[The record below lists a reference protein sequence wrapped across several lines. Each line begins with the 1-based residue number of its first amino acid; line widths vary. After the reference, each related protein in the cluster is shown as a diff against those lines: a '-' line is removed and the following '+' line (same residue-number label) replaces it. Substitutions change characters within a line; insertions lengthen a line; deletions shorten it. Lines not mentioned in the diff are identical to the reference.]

1 MSICRGVAGLRGG
14 NPRGIFIHNDA
25 GSQNA
30 NAAFYRKWL
39 QTHPLEN
46 GFAHAYVAS
55 DGILYAEDDAY
66 AAWHCGQTDGN
77 RNYYSIEVCQSMGDL
92 EIFKKNEENALK
104 LAAQKC
110 KQYGIVPNTNTKA
123 GHERK
128 GLCAFD
134 ECCPIHSASLD
145 QRSCTALRHSKTPH
159 ADL

>member
-110 KQYGIVPNTNTKA
+110 KQYGIVPNTNTIRLHKEVFA
-123 GHERK
+123 T
-128 GLCAFD
+128 A
-134 ECCPIHSASLD
+134 CPHRSVEIHGGTSG
-145 QRSCTALRHSKTPH
+145 CKTYFP
-159 ADL
+159 

>member
-1 MSICRGVAGLRGG
+1 MEIREEFLFTTMQDHKMQMQRFTENGC
-14 NPRGIFIHNDA
+14 
-25 GSQNA
+25 
-30 NAAFYRKWL
+30 K
-39 QTHPLEN
+39 THPLEN

-110 KQYGIVPNTNTKA
+110 KQYGIVPNTNTIRLHKEVFA
-123 GHERK
+123 NSVPAQICRDSWGHIW
-128 GLCAFD
+128 L
-134 ECCPIHSASLD
+134 
-145 QRSCTALRHSKTPH
+145 
-159 ADL
+159 